1 METIL
6 NVLSVFGGLAMF
18 LYGMALMSEGLQ
30 KSAGDRLR
38 TFMAKMTS
46 NAPKQIF
53 TGTIVTALV
62 QSSSATTIMVV
73 SFVNAGL
80 LTLGNSIGVI
90 MGANIGTTLTAWV
103 TALGFSV
110 NIALFAVPM
119 MAFGYLMHSSKKST
133 LKNLGQFLMG
143 FAVMYVGLTF
153 MKDCANELI
162 GPKGVFIDQME
173 NFFSSINDWGFGSVL
188 LFMLAGA
195 VLTIVLQASSA
206 TMAITML
213 LAASG
218 LIGFELAVAMVLGEN
233 IGTTITANLAASIA
247 NTSAKRAARAHT
259 IFNII
264 GVIWVLCLFVPIVA
278 LICNIMDAIGFANPM
293 TLDLEGLS
301 AAVDTAKEAA
311 APEAVYS
318 SYLSQVAV
326 DPTVTVE
333 AVKEA
338 ANVEVSSAEAA
349 FTAAKDAML
358 YGVAMLHTLFNVTN
372 TLILIWFVP
381 LIEKAVIWLVKE
393 PKGEHEVFRLKY
405 ISGGPLSTAELS
417 LNEAQQ
423 EIVHFAEICRNGFGY
438 IRDAINEQDPDKFD
452 ELNDKLIKYEEITD
466 RIEFEIASYLNDV
479 SKNEI
484 SEEAKER
491 IKAMYK
497 IIGEMES
504 LGDSGESIGRILK
517 RKNIHGKSF
526 DKPLLDRLNKMMDL
540 VQKGY
545 DVMIEN
551 LKNNNLRD
559 ITNAENC
566 EYNINEYRN
575 YMREEH
581 IVNIENNSYNY
592 LTGVYYVDVLSEL
605 EKIGDFLI
613 NISQATK
620 GKYEYEN

>member
-1 METIL
+1 METLL
-6 NVLSVFGGLAMF
+6 NVLSVLGGLAMF

-46 NAPKQIF
+46 NSFKRVL
-53 TGTIVTALV
+53 TGTVVTCLV

-80 LTLGNSIGVI
+80 LTLGNAIGVI
-90 MGANIGTTLTAWV
+90 MGANIGTTLTAWI
-103 TALGFSV
+103 TSLGFSV

-119 MAFGYLMHSSKKST
+119 MGIGYLMHCSKKAT
-133 LKNLGQFLMG
+133 LKNVGQFLMG

-153 MKDCANELI
+153 MKDCSNAILGQYNT
-162 GPKGVFIDQME
+162 GMM
-173 NFFSSINDWGFGSVL
+173 NFFGSINGFGFGSVL
-188 LFMLAGA
+188 LFLLAGA

-218 LIGFELAVAMVLGEN
+218 LIDFKLAVAMVLGEN
-233 IGTTITANLAASIA
+233 IGTTITANIAAAVA

-259 IFNII
+259 IFNIV
-264 GVIWVLCLFVPIVA
+264 GVIWVLCVFGPIVKLICMVMEGLDFYNPMEASAQLA
-278 LICNIMDAIGFANPM
+278 LIANG
-293 TLDLEGLS
+293 EV
-301 AAVDTAKEAA
+301 AA
-311 APEAVYS
+311 
-318 SYLSQVAV
+318 
-326 DPTVTVE
+326 DPAMVE
-333 AVKEA
+333 IYK
-338 ANVEVSSAEAA
+338 NSL
-349 FTAAKDAML
+349 L
-358 YGVAMLHTLFNVTN
+358 YGIAMLHTLFNVTN
-372 TLILIWFVP
+372 TLVLIWFTP
-381 LIEKAVIWLVKE
+381 LIEKAVCWLVKE
-393 PKGEHEVFRLKY
+393 PKGETEVFRLKY
-405 ISGGPLSTAELS
+405 IAGGPLSTAELS

-438 IRDAINEQDPDKFD
+438 IRDAVNEQDPDKFD
-452 ELNDKLIKYEEITD
+452 QLNDKLIKYEEITD
-466 RIEFEIASYLNDV
+466 RIEFEIATYLNEV

-517 RKNIHGKSF
+517 RKNIHGKAF

-545 DVMIEN
+545 DAMVEN
-551 LKNNNLRD
+551 LKNHNLKD

-566 EYNINEYRN
+566 EYNINECRN
-575 YMREEH
+575 HLREEH
-581 IVNIENNSYNY
+581 IVNIESNSYNY

-613 NISQATK
+613 NISQASK

>member
-6 NVLSVFGGLAMF
+6 NVLSVLGGLAMF
-18 LYGMALMSEGLQ
+18 LFGMALMSEGLQ

-38 TFMAKMTS
+38 SFMAKMTS
-46 NAPKQIF
+46 NAPKRIL
-53 TGTIVTALV
+53 TGTLVTCLV

-80 LTLGNSIGVI
+80 LTLENSIGVI
-90 MGANIGTTLTAWV
+90 MGANIGTTLTAWI
-103 TALGFSV
+103 TSLGFSV

-119 MAFGYLMHSSKKST
+119 MAIGFVLHSAKKST
-133 LKNLGQFLMG
+133 TKNIGQFLMG
-143 FAVMYVGLTF
+143 FAIMYVGLTF
-153 MKDCANELI
+153 MKDCANAVI
-162 GPKGVFIDQME
+162 GPEGQYAAQMQT
-173 NFFSSINDWGFGSVL
+173 FFGSINDFGFGSVL
-188 LFMLAGA
+188 LFLFAGA
-195 VLTIVLQASSA
+195 ILTIVLQASSA

-218 LIGFELAVAMVLGEN
+218 LIDFHLAVAMVLGEN
-233 IGTTITANLAASIA
+233 IGTTITANIAAAVA

-264 GVIWVLCLFVPIVA
+264 GVIWVLCLFYVIVP
-278 LICNIMDAIGFANPM
+278 LICKIM
-293 TLDLEGLS
+293 
-301 AAVDTAKEAA
+301 TA
-311 APEAVYS
+311 
-318 SYLSQVAV
+318 LGWV
-326 DPTVTVE
+326 DPTWASEQLAQNAELIKTGAAGASE
-333 AVKEA
+333 ADLA
-338 ANVEVSSAEAA
+338 IW
-349 FTAAKDAML
+349 KDSLL
-358 YGVAMLHTLFNVTN
+358 YGIAMLHTLFNVTN
-372 TLILIWFVP
+372 TLILIWFTP
-381 LIEKAVIWLVKE
+381 LIEKAVVWLVKE
-393 PKGEHEVFRLKY
+393 PKGEAEVFRLKY

-423 EIVHFAEICRNGFGY
+423 EIVHFAEICRNGFNY
-438 IRDAINEQDPDKFD
+438 VREAINEQDPEKFD
-452 ELNDKLIKYEEITD
+452 KINDKLIKYEEITD
-466 RIEFEIASYLNDV
+466 RIEYEIASYLNEV

-517 RKNIHGKSF
+517 RKNVHGKAF
-526 DKPLLDRLNKMMDL
+526 DKALLDRLNKMMDL

-545 DVMIEN
+545 EVMIVN

-566 EYNINEYRN
+566 EYNINECRN
-575 YMREEH
+575 HMREEH

-592 LTGVYYVDVLSEL
+592 LTGVYYMDVLSEL

-613 NISQATK
+613 NISQAAK
-620 GKYEYEN
+620 RRHEYEN

>member
-1 METIL
+1 
-6 NVLSVFGGLAMF
+6 MF

-38 TFMAKMTS
+38 AFMAKMTS
-46 NAPKQIF
+46 NAFKRVL
-53 TGTIVTALV
+53 TGTVVTCLV

-80 LTLGNSIGVI
+80 LTLGNAIGVI
-90 MGANIGTTLTAWV
+90 MGANIGTTLTAWI
-103 TALGFSV
+103 TSLGFSV
-110 NIALFAVPM
+110 NIALFAVPIM
-119 MAFGYLMHSSKKST
+119 GVGFLMHSSKKST
-133 LKNLGQFLMG
+133 WKNLGQFLIG
-143 FAVMYVGLTF
+143 FAIMYVGLTY
-153 MKDCANELI
+153 MKDCSNAVLGEYQT
-162 GPKGVFIDQME
+162 GMM
-173 NFFSSINDWGFGSVL
+173 NFFGSINGFGFGSIL
-188 LFMLAGA
+188 LFLAAGA
-195 VLTIVLQASSA
+195 ILTIVLQASSA

-218 LIGFELAVAMVLGEN
+218 LINFELAVAMVLGEN
-233 IGTTITANLAASIA
+233 IGTTITANIAAAVA

-264 GVIWVLCLFVPIVA
+264 GVIWVLCLFYVIVP
-278 LICNIMDAIGFANPM
+278 LICKIMT
-293 TLDLEGLS
+293 TLGW
-301 AAVDTAKEAA
+301 
-311 APEAVYS
+311 
-318 SYLSQVAV
+318 V
-326 DPTVTVE
+326 DPTTASE
-333 AVKEA
+333 LLKINADNTARLA
-338 ANVEVSSAEAA
+338 ADPSRRDLVIASAE
-349 FTAAKDAML
+349 TIAMWKNSLL
-358 YGVAMLHTLFNVTN
+358 YGIAMLHTLFNVTN
-372 TLILIWFVP
+372 TLVLIWFTP
-381 LIEKAVIWLVKE
+381 LIEKAVCWLVKE
-393 PKGEHEVFRLKY
+393 PKGETEVFRLKY

-438 IRDAINEQDPDKFD
+438 IREGINEQDPEKFD
-452 ELNDKLIKYEEITD
+452 KINDKLIKYEEITD
-466 RIEFEIASYLNDV
+466 RIEYEIASYLNEV

-517 RKNIHGKSF
+517 RKNVHGKAF

-551 LKNNNLRD
+551 LKNTNLKD

-566 EYNINEYRN
+566 EYNINECRN

-613 NISQATK
+613 NISQAAK

>member
-6 NVLSVFGGLAMF
+6 NVLSVLGGLAMF

-38 TFMAKMTS
+38 SFMAKMTS
-46 NAPKQIF
+46 NAPKRIL
-53 TGTIVTALV
+53 TGTLVTALV

-80 LTLGNSIGVI
+80 LSLGNAIGVI

-103 TALGFSV
+103 TSLGFSV

-119 MAFGYLMHSSKKST
+119 MAFGFILHSMKKSS
-133 LKNLGQFLMG
+133 LKNIGQFLMG

-153 MKDCANELI
+153 MKDCANAVLGEYET
-162 GPKGVFIDQME
+162 QMMG
-173 NFFSSINDWGFGSVL
+173 FFGSINGFGFGSIL
-188 LFMLAGA
+188 LFLVAGA

-233 IGTTITANLAASIA
+233 IGTTITANIAAAVA

-259 IFNII
+259 IFNIV
-264 GVIWVLCLFVPIVA
+264 GVIWVLIFFAPIVVLISKIMTA
-278 LICNIMDAIGFANPM
+278 LGFADPM
-293 TLDLEGLS
+293 TVDMAGLNAALTS
-301 AAVDTAKEAA
+301 AKA
-311 APEAVYS
+311 APGATPESIAI
-318 SYLSQVAV
+318 
-326 DPTVTVE
+326 
-333 AVKEA
+333 
-338 ANVEVSSAEAA
+338 AENA
-349 FTAAKDAML
+349 FLDAKNAML
-358 YGVAMLHTLFNVTN
+358 YGIAMLHTLFNVTN
-372 TLILIWFVP
+372 TLILIWFTP

-405 ISGGPLSTAELS
+405 IAGGPLSTAELS

-438 IRDAINEQDPDKFD
+438 IREAINETDPDEFD
-452 ELNDKLIKYEEITD
+452 KLNDKLIKYEEITD
-466 RIEFEIASYLNDV
+466 RIEFEIATYLNEV
-479 SKNEI
+479 SKNEL
-484 SEEAKER
+484 SQESLEHT
-491 IKAMYK
+491 KAMYK

-504 LGDSGESIGRILK
+504 LGDSGEAIGRILK
-517 RKNIHGKSF
+517 RKNVHGKTF

-551 LKNNNLRD
+551 LKNEELKD
-559 ITNAENC
+559 ISNAENC
-566 EYNINEYRN
+566 EYNINECRN
-575 YMREEH
+575 HLREEH
-581 IVNIENNSYNY
+581 IVNIENSSYNY
-592 LTGVYYVDVLSEL
+592 LTGVYYMDVLSEL

-613 NISQATK
+613 NISQASK
-620 GKYEYEN
+620 RKHDYQN